1 MHKDARI
8 YVAGHTG
15 LLGSALVRKLKTD
28 DYRNIITKTHKELD
42 LTNQQSVNDFFLKE
56 QPEYIFLAAGLVGGI
71 MANKTSPYTFLH
83 TNISIQDN
91 VFEAATKTDVKLLM
105 DLLYE

>member
-28 DYRNIITKTHKELD
+28 GYRNIITRTHKELD
-42 LTNQQSVNDFFLKE
+42 LTNQQAVSDFFQNERL
-56 QPEYIFLAAGLVGGI
+56 EYVFLAAGLVGGI
-71 MANKTSPYTFLH
+71 MANKTSPATFYIPILQYR
-83 TNISIQDN
+83 TMCSRQRQ
-91 VFEAATKTDVKLLM
+91 KLM
-105 DLLYE
+105 